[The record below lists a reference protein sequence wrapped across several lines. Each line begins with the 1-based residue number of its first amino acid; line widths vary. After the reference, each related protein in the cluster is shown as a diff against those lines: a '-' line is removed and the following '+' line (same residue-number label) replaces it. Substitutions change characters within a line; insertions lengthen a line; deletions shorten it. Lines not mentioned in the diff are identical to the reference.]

1 MELKH
6 NGFVGN
12 DSIKN
17 FVVIEIPNT
26 SKNEIY
32 KNTLVYLNNI
42 YVNPQKV
49 LIFVENESIIESGT
63 GNIVRNYYINDKDS
77 PNPSEIN
84 CIWLFNGKDSYF
96 IFNKE
101 LKQNTDKWINSY
113 IISLIEGI
121 TKNDW

>member
-26 SKNEIY
+26 SKNELY

-84 CIWLFNGKDSYF
+84 CIWLFNGKDSY
-96 IFNKE
+96 
-101 LKQNTDKWINSY
+101 LS
-113 IISLIEGI
+113 
-121 TKNDW
+121 